1 MAGSNDTNV
10 TDDSPKVLR
19 YIYVR
24 VYDIVDLP
32 EPEGPKMNNTFIYI
46 NSRTYLF
53 SIFSYYLLACKQWHN
68 YANIINIVNLGHK

>member
-32 EPEGPKMNNTFIYI
+32 EPEGPKINNAFIYI
-46 NSRTYLF
+46 YSRMFYLV
-53 SIFSYYLLACKQWHN
+53 YLV
-68 YANIINIVNLGHK
+68 IINWHANSGIFMSIL